1 MEAWAAVLIG
11 FAFIFIVAR
20 INKRARVKSPLIQRV
35 ERLIDAG
42 YQLDRVIKAG
52 RVRRMVEVEAEA
64 EIEAAAKVEVEAEIQ
79 AEVAAEAAR
88 RAAHHN
94 RMMMAYGY
102 WVTHRKGK

>member
-1 MEAWAAVLIG
+1 MEAWAAVLSG

-64 EIEAAAKVEVEAEIQ
+64 EIEAREETGAPPQGDSVQVIYIIPKFSNAS
-79 AEVAAEAAR
+79 
-88 RAAHHN
+88 
-94 RMMMAYGY
+94 
-102 WVTHRKGK
+102 